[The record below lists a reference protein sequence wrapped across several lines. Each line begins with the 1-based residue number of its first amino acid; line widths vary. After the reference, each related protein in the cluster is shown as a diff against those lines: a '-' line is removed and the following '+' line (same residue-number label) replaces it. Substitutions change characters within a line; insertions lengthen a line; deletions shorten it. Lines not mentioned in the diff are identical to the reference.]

1 MGTSLTGLTPSTT
14 YDGLIKL
21 SDNQPLEATAKYIGD
36 GLGNDSVLSLS
47 TTKVGIGTSTPTATL
62 QVKGSGTTSATKSL
76 ITTTSTGNET
86 LSLTDSGYLNL
97 TSNSSGTGILF
108 YNVGGSYN
116 TITASANFRI
126 HNNTNGNP
134 PSNIGLFQN
143 GQNLIGINTNSQ
155 TASLHIQGSG
165 STSATTSL
173 LVQNSAAS
181 ELFKLLDD
189 GSVSFGTKVSISTV
203 GTINAAGNL
212 YALGGSSVQVTAAG
226 NFRFVVGSVIS
237 NSSDGVLM
245 LSDWALS
252 TFNRLQLGGTTSAF
266 PSIKRNGTAI
276 DIRLADD
283 SNYAALNTGATLI
296 KGSGST
302 SATTSLL
309 VQNSSGTAA
318 LTVKDDGNIYLGG
331 AAAQPY
337 FTSTSEGNNRLGIN
351 GFTNFYQ
358 PTNFSNSLVVSST
371 AFSNA
376 TTSSIVDI
384 QSTTKGFLPPRMTT
398 TQKNAIATPAAGL
411 MVYDTTLAKLCV
423 YTTAWETITSV

>member
-1 MGTSLTGLTPSTT
+1 
-14 YDGLIKL
+14 
-21 SDNQPLEATAKYIGD
+21 
-36 GLGNDSVLSLS
+36 
-47 TTKVGIGTSTPTATL
+47 VGIGTSTPTATGHF
-62 QVKGSGTTSATKSL
+62 K
-76 ITTTSTGNET
+76 
-86 LSLTDSGYLNL
+86 
-97 TSNSSGTGILF
+97 
-108 YNVGGSYN
+108 
-116 TITASANFRI
+116 
-126 HNNTNGNP
+126 
-134 PSNIGLFQN
+134 
-143 GQNLIGINTNSQ
+143 
-155 TASLHIQGSG
+155 GSG

-398 TQKNAIATPAAGL
+398 TQKNAIASPAAGL
-411 MVYDTTLAKLCV
+411 MVYDTNLNKLCV